1 MMTISDIRRLNS
13 IHYSVHRYSIW
24 EKPYTLNDCFW
35 LLWHKR
41 KKMLNS
47 KVKETN
53 IIGDILFYA
62 PELNN
67 KRSLESIMNN
77 LPKNSYTFWYT
88 PDSLP
93 NRGIWLRSLL
103 YFPLFCILYLKSS
116 LEDRKLIGSF
126 SWDFIRACGTYK
138 TLEKVIINNPQLKMI
153 VMASDQNIENRS
165 LIELAEKYQIKTL
178 YVQHASVTKDFPTLP
193 ISYSFLD
200 GKESFDKY
208 NHGEE
213 MKGMFFL
220 SGGARFDIFY
230 KYKNEEKKYDVG
242 IALNALDDME
252 KVSKLCKYIKK
263 NYSSNIIVR
272 PHVSLLINKRFKKD
286 FFISQGIDISDSLKE
301 PSCVFLS
308 KIKKMIAGESA
319 IHLDAAIMDVPSIVY
334 NMSDRNEI
342 LDIYSYVKTG
352 LARSYNSLEDL
363 VTALSLDNN
372 ISTEI
377 KKYYNAS
384 YGTPMEGQVGKMI
397 SSFIIK
403 DVYESH
409 HSALEFIST
418 YMIDKGKYLEYK

>member
-1 MMTISDIRRLNS
+1 MTIKDIKRLNS

-24 EKPYTLNDCFW
+24 EKPYTLYDCFW
-35 LLWHKR
+35 LLMGKR
-41 KKMLNS
+41 KKMLKSNI
-47 KVKETN
+47 KESTSLA
-53 IIGDILFYA
+53 DVLFYA

-67 KRSLESIMNN
+67 KRSLGSIMDN
-77 LPKNSYTFWYT
+77 LPKDSYTFWYT
-88 PDSLP
+88 PGSLP
-93 NRGIWLRSLL
+93 NRGIWLRSFL
-103 YFPLFCILYLKSS
+103 YFPLFIFLYLRSN
-116 LEDRKLIGSF
+116 LEDRKLLGSF

-153 VMASDQNIENRS
+153 ILASDQNIENRS
-165 LIELAEKYQIKTL
+165 LIELAEKYHIKTL

-193 ISYSFLD
+193 ITYSFLD

-208 NHGEE
+208 DHGEE
-213 MKGMFFL
+213 MKGLFFL

-242 IALNALDDME
+242 IALNALDNME

-272 PHVSLLINKRFKKD
+272 PHVSLLINKCFKRD
-286 FFISQGIDISDSLKE
+286 FFISQGIDVSDSIKE

-319 IHLDAAIMDVPSIVY
+319 IHLDAAIMDVPSFVY
-334 NMSDRNEI
+334 NMSDRDEI

-352 LARSYNSLEDL
+352 LAKSYNSLEDL
-363 VTALSLDNN
+363 AAALSLDIN
-372 ISTEI
+372 ISNEI

-403 DVYESH
+403 DIYESH
-409 HSALEFIST
+409 QSAIEFIST
-418 YMIDKGKYLEYK
+418 HMIDKDKYFEYK